1 MRENKEL
8 RGVRMK
14 YVIGVDLGTS
24 AVKLLLVNQ
33 NGEVVQEVSKDYP
46 LIHEKTGY
54 SEQDPKAWV
63 DQTVSGL
70 SDLLQCFKGD
80 PEEIDG
86 ISFSGQMHG
95 LVLLDDN
102 HEVLRNAILWN
113 DTRTTAQCQRIYEM
127 VGEEKLLSITKNP
140 SLEGFTLPKLMWV
153 KEHEPELY
161 AKAKTFVLP
170 KDYLRF
176 KLTGELHMEY
186 SDAAGTLLLDISAK
200 KWSQEICE
208 LTGIDR
214 TLCPTLVASH
224 DQVGT
229 ISVEVAEATGMSPS
243 TKVFA
248 GGADNACGAI
258 GSGILEEGKTL
269 CSIGT
274 SGVVLSYES
283 SDDKDFQGKVHY
295 FNHGVPGAFYTM
307 GVTLAAGYSL
317 SWFKNVF
324 AKDESFEDLVSE
336 VGTVPPGS
344 NGLLFTPYVAGERTP
359 HADAVIRASFI
370 GMDSSHERKD
380 FVRAVMEGITFS
392 LNESLAIFSEN
403 GKKID
408 TIVSTGGGT
417 KNDDWLQMQADIFNA
432 RIVKLSSEQGP
443 GMGAAMLAA
452 YGCGWF
458 DSLQECA
465 DMFLQIDKEFVP
477 EEGRVE
483 TYKELFHLYQEVYGQ
498 TKALNEKLVSYRK

>member
-1 MRENKEL
+1 
-8 RGVRMK
+8 MK

-33 NGEVVQEVSKDYP
+33 NGEVVQEISKDYP

-54 SEQDPKAWV
+54 SEQDPQVWV

-70 SDLLQCFKGD
+70 SELLQCFKGS
-80 PEEIDG
+80 PEEIEG

-95 LVLLDDN
+95 LVLLDNN

-113 DTRTTAQCQRIYEM
+113 DTRTTAQCRHIYDA
-127 VGEEKLLSITKNP
+127 VGEERLLSITKNP
-140 SLEGFTLPKLMWV
+140 ALEGFTLPKLLWV

-161 AKAKTFVLP
+161 AKARTFVLP

-176 KLTGELHMEY
+176 KLTGVLNMEY

-200 KWSQEICE
+200 EWSREICK
-208 LTGIDR
+208 LTGIDP
-214 TLCPTLVASH
+214 TLCPSLVASH
-224 DQVGT
+224 DKVGT
-229 ISVEVAEATGMSPS
+229 ISAEIAEKTGLSLS

-258 GSGILEEGKTL
+258 GSGILEDGKTL

-283 SDDKDFQGKVHY
+283 SDDKDFQGSVHY
-295 FNHGVPGAFYTM
+295 FNHGSPGAYYTM

-359 HADAVIRASFI
+359 HADAAIRASFI

-392 LNESLAIFSEN
+392 LNESLSIFSEN

-417 KNDDWLQMQADIFNA
+417 KNEEWLQMQADIFNA
-432 RIVKLSSEQGP
+432 RIVKLTSEQGP

-458 DSLQECA
+458 ESLQECA
-465 DMFLQIDKEFVP
+465 DAFLQVDKEFVP
-477 EEGRVE
+477 DEGRVE
-483 TYKELFHLYQEVYGQ
+483 TYKELFHLYREVYGQ
-498 TKALNEKLVSYRK
+498 TRSINEKLVPYRK